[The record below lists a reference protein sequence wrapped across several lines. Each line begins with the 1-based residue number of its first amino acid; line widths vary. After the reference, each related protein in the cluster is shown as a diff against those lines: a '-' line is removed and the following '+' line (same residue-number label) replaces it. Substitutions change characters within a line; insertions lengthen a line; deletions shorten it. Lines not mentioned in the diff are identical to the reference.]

1 MMLLRLQFEQR
12 WEVWRLMMTK
22 LLLAAVEVILVAAG
36 VAVIETEVQVAEIY
50 QSIVA
55 AAALKAS

>member
-1 MMLLRLQFEQR
+1 MLLRLQFKQR

>member
-36 VAVIETEVQVAEIY
+36 VAVIETEGQVAEIY
-50 QSIVA
+50 QSIA